1 MTAAVKGLVL
11 STSRYLHA
19 ATTLLE
25 QGRRGEALSVVNR
38 ARSAFADIGLEP
50 PMPLL
55 ELERSI
61 VA

>member
-19 ATTLLE
+19 ATMLLE

-38 ARSAFADIGLEP
+38 SRSAFADIGLEP